1 MAANGAPLSLK
12 AESRATDTA
21 AFFDKRA
28 KVSGAIIFFWVKFH
42 TYHVDCQLE
51 LKELFDVV
59 IHATAPHDCHHNGF
73 EIVIQDHNVFFGRN

>member
-12 AESRATDTA
+12 AESKATDTA
-21 AFFDKRA
+21 AFLI
-28 KVSGAIIFFWVKFH
+28 SGKGECRNGLFKLH

-59 IHATAPHDCHHNGF
+59 IHATTPHDCHHNGF
-73 EIVIQDHNVFFGRN
+73 EIVIQDYNVFFGRN